1 MNITEVVVG
10 DRVLIQPSEYV
21 KEVTKV
27 VGFDNGRVI
36 VKRPNHEITDIAPA
50 YILKSFGQ

>member
-1 MNITEVVVG
+1 MNITEIVVG

-21 KEVTKV
+21 KEVAKV
-27 VGFDNGRVI
+27 VGWDNGLVI
-36 VKRPNHEITDIAPA
+36 VKRTNNEITNIAPA